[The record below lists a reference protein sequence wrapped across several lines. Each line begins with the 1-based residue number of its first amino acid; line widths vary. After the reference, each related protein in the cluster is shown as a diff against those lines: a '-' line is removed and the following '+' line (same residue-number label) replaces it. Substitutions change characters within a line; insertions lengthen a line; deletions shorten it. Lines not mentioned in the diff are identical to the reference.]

1 MCVSP
6 VCVAARRGAAAVW
19 GKLGLRG
26 ERIQMGAS
34 LTLIC
39 PLICFLMQRPAV
51 SYTQGSVRSH
61 PVTAVPYERAHG
73 PRRPGPHQD
82 GGAALTKM
90 APRPHQDGGGR
101 GVAAVTGSGRQ
112 AVPSRPSMAE
122 APGEG
127 PRLPELLER
136 GWRLLEE
143 VEASTEPSSGA
154 PSVQAKVRQG
164 LGALQRA
171 AAMVEE
177 LQLFSENEELEEIA
191 SADLKYL
198 LVPALLGA
206 LTLRQVEPSRRREHL
221 ESGRRHLCRFLELCR
236 SYGLSGA
243 PPPPAAPREDSE
255 PGSAAPSSLLG
266 MASSRQAKI
275 ERYKQKKEL
284 ENKLASLRTFVESG
298 QADEEQV
305 RELYLLQVKKW
316 VNISFEEIESIDQE
330 MVILKSRD
338 TMKQSS
344 APPHGPSRQVRT
356 PLKPFILTRD
366 AVQAKV
372 FGAGYP
378 GLPTMTVNDWYD
390 QKRREEA
397 ARGQSAPQRPPN
409 TNDEELQKEQQEK
422 IKEEDDEEALQKA
435 RDWDDWK
442 DTHPRGYGNRQNMG

>member
-1 MCVSP
+1 
-6 VCVAARRGAAAVW
+6 
-19 GKLGLRG
+19 
-26 ERIQMGAS
+26 
-34 LTLIC
+34 
-39 PLICFLMQRPAV
+39 
-51 SYTQGSVRSH
+51 
-61 PVTAVPYERAHG
+61 
-73 PRRPGPHQD
+73 
-82 GGAALTKM
+82 
-90 APRPHQDGGGR
+90 
-101 GVAAVTGSGRQ
+101 
-112 AVPSRPSMAE
+112 
-122 APGEG
+122 
-127 PRLPELLER
+127 
-136 GWRLLEE
+136 
-143 VEASTEPSSGA
+143 
-154 PSVQAKVRQG
+154 
-164 LGALQRA
+164 
-171 AAMVEE
+171 
-177 LQLFSENEELEEIA
+177 
-191 SADLKYL
+191 
-198 LVPALLGA
+198 
-206 LTLRQVEPSRRREHL
+206 
-221 ESGRRHLCRFLELCR
+221 
-236 SYGLSGA
+236 
-243 PPPPAAPREDSE
+243 
-255 PGSAAPSSLLG
+255 

-316 VNISFEEIESIDQE
+316 INISFEEIESIDQE

-397 ARGQSAPQRPPN
+397 ARGQSAPQRPPTD

>member
-1 MCVSP
+1 MAEGALPPLPEV
-6 VCVAARRGAAAVW
+6 RG
-19 GKLGLRG
+19 
-26 ERIQMGAS
+26 
-34 LTLIC
+34 
-39 PLICFLMQRPAV
+39 
-51 SYTQGSVRSH
+51 
-61 PVTAVPYERAHG
+61 
-73 PRRPGPHQD
+73 
-82 GGAALTKM
+82 
-90 APRPHQDGGGR
+90 
-101 GVAAVTGSGRQ
+101 Q

-127 PRLPELLER
+127 PRLPELLET

-143 VEASTEPSSGA
+143 VETSTEPSSGA
-154 PSVQAKVRQG
+154 PAVQVKVRQG
-164 LGALQRA
+164 LDALQRA
-171 AAMVEE
+171 AAMVAE
-177 LQLFSENEELEEIA
+177 LELFSENEELEEIA

-221 ESGRRHLCRFLELCR
+221 ESARRHFCRFLELCR
-236 SYGLSGA
+236 AYGMSSA
-243 PPPPAAPREDSE
+243 RPPPAAPREDS
-255 PGSAAPSSLLG
+255 GAGGAVQRDLLA

-305 RELYLLQVKKW
+305 RELYLLQAQKW
-316 VNISFEEIESIDQE
+316 ITISFEEIESIDQE

-344 APPHGPSRQVRT
+344 APPHGSSQQVRT

-366 AVQAKV
+366 ALQAKV

-390 QKRREEA
+390 QRKREEA
-397 ARGQSAPQRPPN
+397 ARGQSAPQRPPD
-409 TNDEELQKEQQEK
+409 TNDEELQKERQEK
-422 IKEEDDEEALQKA
+422 LKEEDDEEALQKA